1 SLTQPAPSSH
11 SLPAPGSPLPAPGSR
26 LPAPGSPPCPEACSV
41 FVALAREAAAWE
53 QEGAEPAPVDPAIPF
68 AAFEEPG
75 NEIREAVLAA
85 LLEPA
90 HPGAPA

>member
-1 SLTQPAPSSH
+1 M
-11 SLPAPGSPLPAPGSR
+11 
-26 LPAPGSPPCPEACSV
+26 

-53 QEGAEPAPVDPAIPF
+53 RDGAEPAPVDPAIPF

>member
-1 SLTQPAPSSH
+1 MGGGLQRFFLGLWAGLLLVSPILQATPVHAQDEGGRRG
-11 SLPAPGSPLPAPGSR
+11 LPAAHLGYGLHLDPN
-26 LPAPGSPPCPEACSV
+26 V
-41 FVALAREAAAWE
+41 
-53 QEGAEPAPVDPAIPF
+53 PVDPAIPF

-90 HPGAPA
+90 QPGAPA